1 MRDRAVFFVRANRC
15 GFLIAALPISASAQ
29 TREEIAALQAQVAAL
44 QSAVATLQTNNSALQ
59 SQLASVQRSNVFAL
73 NSFVSIDP
81 NPENGVIGPHITFK
95 GAGDYI
101 R

>member
-1 MRDRAVFFVRANRC
+1 MSKVPVNAQ
-15 GFLIAALPISASAQ
+15 ISQ

-44 QSAVATLQTNNSALQ
+44 QSAVATLQTSNSALQ

-81 NPENGVIGPHITFK
+81 NPENGVITFK